1 MGEGNVGRG
10 MAGGE
15 GVMELLGNCMEGEDV
30 VMVCGMIMIK
40 WVGWKVLEEGLKEV
54 MCLGWV

>member
-1 MGEGNVGRG
+1 MGRG

-15 GVMELLGNCMEGEDV
+15 SVMELLGNCMEGEYV